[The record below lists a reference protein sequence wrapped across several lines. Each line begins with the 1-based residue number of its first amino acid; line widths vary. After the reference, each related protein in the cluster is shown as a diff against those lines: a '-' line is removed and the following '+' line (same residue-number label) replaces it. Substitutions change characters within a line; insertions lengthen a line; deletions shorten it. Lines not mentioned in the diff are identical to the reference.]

1 MRLEAKYSVEKKL
14 YSECQK
20 IYGCGSDD
28 QLKSVYK
35 SWCELIEKSRPKSGT
50 DEQRQLRIQYF
61 SYIIA
66 EGGIAFAETAIKLAG
81 KENYKPYHGLVK
93 YPRKD

>member
-1 MRLEAKYSVEKKL
+1 MKVEAKYSIEKML
-14 YSECQK
+14 YDECQK
-20 IYGCGSDD
+20 IYQCGSDD
-28 QLKSVYK
+28 QLKSVYD
-35 SWCELIEKSRPKSGT
+35 SWRKLIEKTRPKLGT
-50 DEQRQLRIQYF
+50 DQQRQLRIQYF
-61 SYIIA
+61 TYIIS

>member
-1 MRLEAKYSVEKKL
+1 MKLEAKYTVEQKL
-14 YSECQK
+14 YNACQK
-20 IYGCGSDD
+20 IYSCGSDSS
-28 QLKSVYK
+28 LKSTYK
-35 SWCELIEKSRPKSGT
+35 SWCQLIESSRPKNGT
-50 DEQRQLRIQYF
+50 DQERQLRIQYF

-66 EGGIAFAETAIKLAG
+66 EGAIAFAETAIKLAG